1 MKLKWLEMELENIIK
16 FQNPKVN
23 FEQYQ
28 TPTNIASLICYIAYM
43 DGNIFGKNVLDL
55 GCGTGILSIGSSILG
70 AKNIIGIDI
79 DINAINI
86 AYKNSH
92 HLKQKI
98 NFFCMNVKDINKSMF
113 NNIDTVIMNP
123 PFGSQRKGADRPF
136 LKKALEIGNVI
147 YTIHNKGSYNFIKK
161 FIEPSKIIFS
171 YKSKLIINKTFF
183 FHNKNKKEIDIEI
196 YKIIK

>member
-1 MKLKWLEMELENIIK
+1 MKLKWLEIELENIIK

-70 AKNIIGIDI
+70 AKNITGIDI

-92 HLKQKI
+92 NLKQKI

-171 YKSKLIINKTFF
+171 YKSKFIINKTFF
-183 FHNKNKKEIDIEI
+183 FHNKNKKEIDVEI